1 MAIERTE
8 LSGSLNGSEMAPVA
22 STPAIQNQASPEP
35 EESQSGESGSRKNQ
49 PRGRESAAKKD
60 SERGKSSP
68 NASGMDEV
76 GIEQVEKVEQSEP
89 TQQVAEDGPPH
100 RVDSLA

>member
-8 LSGSLNGSEMAPVA
+8 LYGSLNGSEMAPVA

-35 EESQSGESGSRKNQ
+35 GESESRKNQ

-89 TQQVAEDGPPH
+89 TEQVEEDGPPH